1 MSHVVFER
9 DGETI
14 TVKEATVAEVI
25 GLMDDQ
31 FDRQRRELIEDM
43 ESVGASSEMM
53 LDEVKKLRD
62 EKGLTSKL
70 IRHAF
75 TLRGALEVIKYVV
88 QEDKREKAISGEP
101 DQIVWLALRLLGF
114 NMSDVEESAEEE
126 KDEHPTRDRA
136 TSTAKS

>member
-53 LDEVKKLRD
+53 LDEVKKLR
-62 EKGLTSKL
+62 EIG
-70 IRHAF
+70 
-75 TLRGALEVIKYVV
+75 
-88 QEDKREKAISGEP
+88 
-101 DQIVWLALRLLGF
+101 
-114 NMSDVEESAEEE
+114 
-126 KDEHPTRDRA
+126 RA
-136 TSTAKS
+136 HV

>member
-1 MSHVVFER
+1 MFER
-9 DGETI
+9 GDETI

-75 TLRGALEVIKYVV
+75 TLRGAMEVIKYIVP
-88 QEDKREKAISGEP
+88 EDKREKAISGEP
-101 DQIVWLALRLLGF
+101 DEIVWLALRLLGF
-114 NMSDVEESAEEE
+114 NMNDVDEE
-126 KDEHPTRDRA
+126 KQEEQEEHPTKDSA